1 MKRTY
6 LDYLEDIE
14 EAMVSA
20 CRFVEGMDYASFT
33 EDTRTNFAVVRSI
46 EIIGEA
52 AKNVPSD
59 VQERFRRIP
68 WQDMARMRDKIIH
81 GYFRVRL
88 KVVWDTV
95 TVDIPGALP
104 AVRSCLEVLLDEERQ
119 STEVAPAGH
128 GRRFDEEFIANL
140 QLDSKGYLTKEF
152 PSGYGYELDAILPSG
167 RTRRFG
173 SVRLRMA
180 GADAGKLTVYAVNL
194 FYDPDEMFT
203 CQDSTPTYCWY
214 RFSPDDK
221 SAMRYAV
228 RAVKSAYES
237 KL

>member
-1 MKRTY
+1 MKRIY

-20 CRFVEGMDYASFT
+20 CRFVEGMDYASFAA
-33 EDTRTNFAVVRSI
+33 DARTNFAVVRAL
-46 EIIGEA
+46 EIMGEA
-52 AKNVPSD
+52 TKSVPVD
-59 VQERFRRIP
+59 IQKRFPDIP

-81 GYFRVRL
+81 AYFDVRL
-88 KVVWDTV
+88 EVVWDTV
-95 TVDIPGALP
+95 RVDIPGALP
-104 AVRSCLEVLLDEERQ
+104 GLRSCLETLLKEERQ
-119 STEVAPAGH
+119 SAEVAPAGH

-152 PSGYGYELDAILPSG
+152 PAGYGYELDAILPSG

-180 GADAGKLTVYAVNL
+180 GADAGKLTVYAVKP
-194 FYDPDEMFT
+194 FHDPDEMFT
-203 CQDSTPTYCWY
+203 CQDSTPTHCWY
-214 RFSPDDK
+214 RFSPDDR

-228 RAVKSAYES
+228 RAVKSAYDS